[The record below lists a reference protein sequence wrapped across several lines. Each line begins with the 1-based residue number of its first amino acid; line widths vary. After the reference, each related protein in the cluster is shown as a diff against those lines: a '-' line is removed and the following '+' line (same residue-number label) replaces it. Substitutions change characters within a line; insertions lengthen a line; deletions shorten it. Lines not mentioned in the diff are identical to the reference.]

1 MVIHAQYAKKVVGKK
16 ISIYFSIHSG
26 LKIFVKMKIFARIT
40 SFLIVLLCCFSESLA
55 QGNALLWEISGNG
68 LKDTSYL
75 FGTIHIRDKRVFDLG
90 DSTYY
95 AIARTKALYGE
106 LNLQDKE
113 EMKKHASELM
123 MPSGTTL
130 QSLLSAE
137 DYKQVKKYC
146 KKHIGIYALLINKIR
161 PIYISA
167 VISEDLLPKEEK
179 KPLDLYLQDYAGK
192 LGNTIGGIETFEEQ
206 LAVVNIIPLQEQADM
221 LVDQVKNIEEEK
233 VLMEQMLQYY
243 LSEALDSLEILV
255 EEDTLSQEFNEAVL
269 DARNKVMLSR
279 METQMKMQPTFFAV
293 GAAHLAGEKG
303 LVILLRKQGF
313 TVRPVKR
320 K

>member
-1 MVIHAQYAKKVVGKK
+1 VGKK
-16 ISIYFSIHSG
+16 ISFYFSIHSG
-26 LKIFVKMKIFARIT
+26 IKIFVYMKIFTRTAV
-40 SFLIVLLCCFSESLA
+40 FLLVFAGCFPEASA
-55 QGNALLWEISGNG
+55 QGNALLWEISGKG

-95 AIARTKALYGE
+95 AITKTKALYGE

-123 MPSGTTL
+123 MPAGTTL
-130 QSLLSAE
+130 ESLLSAG
-137 DYKQVKKYC
+137 DYKLVKKYC

-161 PIYISA
+161 PVYISA
-167 VISEDLLPKEEK
+167 IVSEDLLPKEEK
-179 KPLDLYLQDYAGK
+179 KPLDLYLQDHAGK
-192 LGNTIGGIETFEEQ
+192 LGHDIGGIETFEEQ
-206 LAVVNIIPLQEQADM
+206 LAVVNLIPLQEQADM
-221 LVDQVKNIEEEK
+221 LVEQIKNIEEEK
-233 VLMEQMLQYY
+233 VLMEQMLQLY
-243 LSEALDSLEILV
+243 LSESLDSLEILV
-255 EEDTLSQEFNEAVL
+255 QEDTLSQEFNEAIL
-269 DARNKVMLSR
+269 DARNKVMLTR
-279 METQMKMQPTFFAV
+279 METQMNTQPTFFAV

-303 LVILLRKQGF
+303 LVILLRKQGY